1 MTKQQTS
8 RQALQMLVL
17 AGPES
22 SQDELVAAL
31 SDLGSVHLV
40 ANVEDALR
48 ALRERP
54 FDIVVS
60 EYAGFLPLA
69 NAAGRQ
75 QAEAILENIGHG
87 VCVVSREGRLVSA
100 NSKLRSYPQSA
111 IDAVQEQCGTLCR
124 QFADE
129 GAQRGKHHTRRSHV
143 DAPGEFNFD
152 ISASPIFDADGRVTQ
167 VVAVVTDTTAS
178 RRLQDKINAI
188 DAAGAAL
195 VRLDTE
201 ATAEMEV
208 VERLALLEDKIIKY
222 TRDLMHFDHFCVRV
236 LDKKTNRLETVLAG
250 GMSEDAKSLAIYAA
264 SEGNGISGY
273 VAATGRSYIAADIRK
288 DPRYL
293 PGLDDARSSLT
304 VPLRLHDQVIGIL
317 DVESV
322 EVAAFTED
330 DRQFAEIF
338 GRYVAIA
345 LHILQL
351 LAVERSTT
359 TGQIAS
365 DVSMEL
371 AAPLNDIVTDAT
383 NIMEEFI
390 GHDDLRHRLHA
401 IIDNVDLV
409 KRTLHDMTEG
419 TGIAG
424 ITPEKAVKDPIIDG
438 KRILIADDEDIIRET
453 IGDLLTK
460 CGANTVTARDG
471 AEAISLVQSRQFDLV
486 LSDIRMPGGSGY
498 EVFAAVKKVNVHCP
512 VILITG
518 FGYDPNH
525 AIVRA
530 SHDGLAAVLFKP
542 FKVEQLLEDVRH
554 ALTANAV

>member
-1 MTKQQTS
+1 M
-8 RQALQMLVL
+8 QMLVL
-17 AGPES
+17 AG
-22 SQDELVAAL
+22 SQSGRNALIAAL
-31 SDLGSVHLV
+31 RDLGGVHV
-40 ANVEDALR
+40 VDNVDEALR
-48 ALRERP
+48 ALREQS

-75 QAEAILENIGHG
+75 QAEAILENISHG
-87 VCVVSREGRLVSA
+87 VCVVSRDGRLISA
-100 NSKLRSYPQSA
+100 NSKLRSYPPA
-111 IDAVQEQCGTLCR
+111 TIDAVRDQCVVLCR
-124 QFADE
+124 QLADE
-129 GAQRGKHHTRRSHV
+129 GTPHGQQQTRRCPL
-143 DAPGEFNFD
+143 DAPGDFSFE
-152 ISASPIFDADGRVTQ
+152 ITASPIIDAGQRVAQ
-167 VVAVVTDTTAS
+167 AVAIITDTTAA
-178 RRLQDKINAI
+178 RRLRDKINAI

-201 ATAEMEV
+201 AMTEMDV
-208 VERLALLEDKIIKY
+208 GERLQVLEDKIIKS

-236 LDKKTNRLETVLAG
+236 LDKKSNRLETVIAT
-250 GMSEDAKSLAIYAA
+250 GMSEEAKSLTLYAA
-264 SEGNGISGY
+264 AEGNGISGY
-273 VAATGRSYIAADIRK
+273 VAATGRSYIAPDISK

-293 PGLDDARSSLT
+293 PGLDGARSSLT

-317 DVESV
+317 DVES
-322 EVAAFTED
+322 ERIAAFSED

-338 GRYVAIA
+338 GRYVGMA

-359 TGQIAS
+359 TGQITS
-365 DVSMEL
+365 DVLMEL
-371 AAPLNDIVTDAT
+371 APPLNDIVTDAT
-383 NIMEEFI
+383 NIMEDYI

-401 IIDNVDLV
+401 IMDNVDLV
-409 KRTLHDMTEG
+409 KRTLQEMTSG
-419 TGIAG
+419 SAVAG

-438 KRILIADDEDIIRET
+438 KRILIADDEDIIRGT
-453 IGDLLTK
+453 ISDLLTK

-471 AEAISLVQSRQFDLV
+471 EEAIKLVQSRSFDLV
-486 LSDIRMPGGSGY
+486 LSDIRMPGSSGY
-498 EVFAAVKKVNVHCP
+498 DVFAAVKKINGHCP

-525 AIVRA
+525 SIVRA

-554 ALTANAV
+554 ALTTNVV